1 MRDKSRFYFKPVNKN
16 QQQLIYEWIAQDH
29 IHEWLHGEG
38 LKNTIEDLGHFINKG
53 LSWATHWVAYD
64 NMIPFA
70 YLITSEVPRSAEH
83 ARNAIT
89 LDLFICSLDYMGK
102 GLSVPMIH
110 GFLINQ
116 FPLIDEVHIDP
127 ETRNTRAV
135 HVYKK
140 AGFKIIGE
148 FIAPWHPVPHY
159 KMRLNMAD
167 ILQA

>member
-1 MRDKSRFYFKPVNKN
+1 MKDKSQFSFKPVDEKL
-16 QQQLIYEWIAQDH
+16 QQLIHEWIAQEH

-38 LKNTIEDLGHFINKG
+38 LKNTIEDLGLFIHKET
-53 LSWATHWVAYD
+53 SWATHWVAY
-64 NMIPFA
+64 NNNIPFT
-70 YLITSEVPRSAEH
+70 YLITSEVPTSAEH
-83 ARNAIT
+83 PLKAIT
-89 LDLFICSLDYMGK
+89 LDLFIGNLDYIGK

-110 GFLINQ
+110 EFLINQ
-116 FPLIDEVHIDP
+116 FPPIDEVHIDP
-127 ETRNTRAV
+127 EKRNTRAV

-167 ILQA
+167 II